1 MRNLLNTLMGKSA
14 KMHSKD
20 NVFYQLFDSAGNL
33 KAEWQGANL
42 ITDAGKAGMAS
53 RLNGSGAESAFT
65 YIGIGTGTA
74 SAGASD
80 TALGSEITT
89 GGGARASATVSRVT
103 TDVTDDTAQAVVTFN
118 FTAGFAVTETALFNA
133 SSAGTML
140 NRQVFS
146 AVNVTSG
153 DSLQVTIKI
162 DVD

>member
-1 MRNLLNTLMGKSA
+1 
-14 KMHSKD
+14 
-20 NVFYQLFDSAGNL
+20 
-33 KAEWQGANL
+33 
-42 ITDAGKAGMAS
+42 MAS

-65 YIGIGTGTA
+65 YIAIGTGTA
-74 SAGASD
+74 SASASD
-80 TALGSEITT
+80 TALGTEITT

-103 TDVTDDTAQAVVTFN
+103 TDVTNDTAQAVVTFN
-118 FTAGFAVTETALFNA
+118 FTSGFAVTETGLFNA
-133 SSAGTML
+133 SSSGTML